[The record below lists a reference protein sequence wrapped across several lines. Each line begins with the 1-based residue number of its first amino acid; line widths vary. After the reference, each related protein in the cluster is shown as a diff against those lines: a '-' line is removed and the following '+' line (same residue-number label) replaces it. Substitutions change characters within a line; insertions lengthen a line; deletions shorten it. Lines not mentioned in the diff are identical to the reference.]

1 MPRAPR
7 LTLAGQAHHVIQRG
21 NNKQA
26 IFFSDADRQMFLAD
40 LKDGLI
46 RYDCALHAYVLMTN
60 HIHLLITPGRDD
72 TIGQLMQSLGRRYV
86 GYINR
91 SYGRTGTLWE
101 GRFKS
106 TIVDAEDYVMAC
118 YRYIEANPVRARMVV
133 SADDYPWSSFG
144 ANALGAGNSLITGH
158 QVYQA
163 LGATELA
170 RQAQYRALF
179 DEGLGEEIVDA
190 LRDSAQRGWVA
201 GSDRFRRQIEA
212 ALGRRV
218 EPPVRGRPR
227 KKQVKEMPLEGQMP
241 LL

>member
-1 MPRAPR
+1 M
-7 LTLAGQAHHVIQRG
+7 IQRG

-26 IFFSDADRQMFLAD
+26 IFFCDADRKMSLAD
-40 LKDGLI
+40 LRDGLA
-46 RYDCALHAYVLMTN
+46 RYGCALHAYVLMTN
-60 HIHLLITPGRDD
+60 HVHLLLTPGQDD
-72 TIGQLMQSLGRRYV
+72 AVGQLMQSLGRRYV

-118 YRYIEANPVRARMVV
+118 YHYIEANPVRAHMV
-133 SADDYPWSSFG
+133 AQATDYPWSSFG
-144 ANALGAGNSLITGH
+144 ANGHGFANSLITPH
-158 QVYQA
+158 QVYSE
-163 LGATELA
+163 LGATQDA
-170 RQAQYRALF
+170 RQARYRALF
-179 DEGLGEEIVDA
+179 DEGLAEEIITL

-218 EPPVRGRPR
+218 ERPVRGRPR
-227 KKQVKEMPLEGQMP
+227 KKQEEEVKVDHQAR